1 MEMVLKNIIMV
12 VIGLFFAGIT
22 HAGETSLA
30 GFLTYWDGTDS
41 SGQSIDGTG
50 GGVKL
55 RKKLLGVLAG
65 DVRASYVRFS
75 DAETSVM
82 PLEAAIMVGIPFI
95 LEPYAGV
102 GVGYYFVD
110 SDLKYDSG
118 AGGFGVLGVQFNMF
132 VVGAMAEVRYN
143 KVDVSL
149 GDEYLLDGLSANVG
163 LSFKW

>member
-1 MEMVLKNIIMV
+1 MNKKLMMMV
-12 VIGLFFAGIT
+12 VIAGLFCAGST

-41 SGQSIDGTG
+41 SGHNIDGTG

-65 DVRASYVRFS
+65 DLRVSYVSFDDVDS
-75 DAETSVM
+75 SVV
-82 PLEAAIMVGIPFI
+82 PLEATIMVGIPFI

-102 GVGYYFVD
+102 GLGYYLVD
-110 SDLKYDSG
+110 SDLEYDSG
-118 AGGFGVLGVQFNMF
+118 VGGFGVLGVQFNMF

-143 KVDVSL
+143 KVDVSMN
-149 GDEYLLDGLSANVG
+149 DEYLMDGLSANLG
-163 LSFKW
+163 LMIKW